1 MGPDSR
7 FDSTRGFP
15 GEGPEG
21 KASIPWF
28 LAVTTTRDLVDGK
41 RRKLESGAATIPPT
55 TRRLDFGAP
64 FRRAPASG
72 LPLGPPQADTALA
85 RFLKARNGCSTPS
98 PLLAPAASGDTPVPR
113 LPSRPTPAFACLREL
128 QDFTNPLP
136 PIPAGASLRKA
147 FIIHFGGL
155 HGMDA
160 ASFADVWRA
169 AKNGYNQAHDAHFR
183 RFHADFLAHNPAD
196 QFHPTGIKPGA
207 LVGFLRRERERGAA
221 HPTLKDASASVATAC
236 AQASDGQVQ
245 LGTQDSVIRFLKM
258 AKQSEAPD
266 RKERMIVYPDV
277 ARLIQIAW
285 QFGPNANI
293 DLAQLKRK
301 LVLLLMVDTA
311 ARPSDLWRVYC
322 TTVGKYR
329 QIEFFGDSE
338 VRIRY
343 FWPKEVDPFSS
354 RTNATNTWFSQWVVV
369 RSTTPASTDTVS
381 CLRDYMARTADP
393 AYYAA
398 EYITQLASSVQ
409 PLFFAKTKDGVRQK
423 CSVDHISVIVK
434 AAILQAHITTMKPR
448 HLRGASTS
456 KIVALSPT
464 ALPIALGLGRWTTGR
479 TFFQHYNAPVTLLAD
494 SERPESIG
502 MHGQQLLR
510 WGWDPIPPPL
520 VTTDEYDSPSEF
532 WVGQTIPRLGHITKF
547 DEGRY
552 SVARRQ
558 VTHCDLMGLISSAR
572 SR

>member
-1 MGPDSR
+1 MVPGSGDHAGPGRPQAATARRGNHDGCTR
-7 FDSTRGFP
+7 FLTVSFSTPPQRGPATKFP
-15 GEGPEG
+15 G
-21 KASIPWF
+21 
-28 LAVTTTRDLVDGK
+28 
-41 RRKLESGAATIPPT
+41 
-55 TRRLDFGAP
+55 AP
-64 FRRAPASG
+64 V
-72 LPLGPPQADTALA
+72 QADTALA
-85 RFLKARNGCSTPS
+85 RFLKARKGRNNPEPRSEVV
-98 PLLAPAASGDTPVPR
+98 PAGDTPVPR
-113 LPSRPTPAFACLREL
+113 PPAPPAPVFACLREL

-136 PIPAGASLRKA
+136 SIPAGESLRKA
-147 FIIHFGGL
+147 FILHFGGL

-160 ASFADVWRA
+160 ASFSEVWKA
-169 AKNGYNQAHDAHFR
+169 AKNGYNKAHDAHFR
-183 RFHADFLAHNPAD
+183 RFHTDFVAHNKAG
-196 QFHPTGIKPGA
+196 QFHPMGIKPGD

-245 LGTQDSVIRFLKM
+245 LGAQDSVIRFLKM

-301 LVLLLMVDTA
+301 LVILLMVDTA
-311 ARPSDLWRVYC
+311 ARPSDLWRLYG

-329 QIEFFGDSE
+329 QIEFVGESE

-354 RTNATNTWFSQWVVV
+354 RTNATNTWFSQWVSI
-369 RSTTPASTDTVS
+369 RSTTPVSTDTVA
-381 CLRDYMARTADP
+381 CLRDFMARTSDP
-393 AYYAA
+393 AFYAP
-398 EYITQLASSVQ
+398 EYIPQLASAVQ
-409 PLFFAKTKDGVRQK
+409 PLIFAKTKDGIRQR
-423 CSVDHISVIVK
+423 CSVDHISVIIK
-434 AAILQAHITTMKPR
+434 GAITQAHIDTMKPR

-456 KIVALSPT
+456 KIVSLSP
-464 ALPIALGLGRWTTGR
+464 AAFKVALGLGRWTTGK
-479 TFFQHYNAPVTLLAD
+479 TFFQHYNAPVTMLTQ
-494 SERPESIG
+494 SEPPDGIS

-510 WGWDPIPPPL
+510 WGWDPTPPPQ
-520 VTTDEYDSPSEF
+520 VTADEYDSPSEF
-532 WVGQTIPRLGHITKF
+532 WVGQIVPHLGRIAKF
-547 DEGRY
+547 DDGKY

-558 VTHCDLMGLISSAR
+558 VTHCELMGLISSAR